1 MKFSL
6 KSGEWS
12 RKTRN
17 DGILDCAHVK
27 SALPFHI
34 RENLTGQGFLI
45 WEFGKRSSKLKGGI
59 SLPILAQGTFR

>member
-1 MKFSL
+1 VV
-6 KSGEWS
+6 GVCQ
-12 RKTRN
+12 
-17 DGILDCAHVK
+17 GIWGQKGFEIWDCAHVK

>member
-1 MKFSL
+1 MFQKISPY
-6 KSGEWS
+6 KYGHSKQVWA
-12 RKTRN
+12 R
-17 DGILDCAHVK
+17 DCAHVK